1 MEITKENIEKTLNA
15 ELVGKDVGYSN
26 FNFTRVLLKVI
37 RAFAKEAGLNES
49 DFSYNVVKNG
59 SSSATLTY
67 KGMSFGG
74 ASFQKQKGKYSHGGY
89 EWTFK
94 KCSVDLWCDDAYSPY
109 FGAGFVGMIQKMEDS
124 LQASADLEAKK
135 LALAKDVFQIVKQAI
150 GAKDDYDV
158 VRFIDYMSKNKYSL
172 CQ

>member
-15 ELVGKDVGYSN
+15 ELAGKDVGYSN
-26 FNFTRVLLKVI
+26 FNFTRALLKII

-49 DFSYNVVKNG
+49 DFSYHVAKSG
-59 SSSATLTY
+59 SSSASLTY
-67 KGMSFGG
+67 KGVSFGV
-74 ASFQKQKGKYSHGGY
+74 ASFQKQKGRYYRGSY

-94 KCSVDLWCDDAYSPY
+94 KCSVDLWCDDVYSPY
-109 FGAGFVGMIQKMEDS
+109 FGLGFTGMIKKMEDG
-124 LQASADLEAKK
+124 LQADADLEAKK

-150 GAKDDYDV
+150 NAKDDYDV

-172 CQ
+172 RQ